1 MQYLYPMYKPE
12 DENSMEGQL
21 RKQDFKHENDMSSGG
36 IRDKIQQMRAVVI
49 RPPILVWDEK
59 IWNGDI
65 PSEEQIQAQIK
76 SRTAYYCRI
85 CFSQ

>member
-1 MQYLYPMYKPE
+1 
-12 DENSMEGQL
+12 
-21 RKQDFKHENDMSSGG
+21 MSSGG

-85 CFSQ
+85 CFS